1 MAGTKYSSFVSIA
14 TLVKSNLG
22 EKCLINILM
31 NISTNALS
39 DYLECAKIYKGAS
52 SKKNTNLVEMIVY
65 GHITNK
71 INKMNPVD
79 ISKIERNQILK
90 QNEINIRLLPGHDN
104 VGEKRTKIMA
114 LTNNSECVIEI
125 RE

>member
-1 MAGTKYSSFVSIA
+1 
-14 TLVKSNLG
+14 
-22 EKCLINILM
+22 M

-39 DYLECAKIYKGAS
+39 DYLECAKIYKSES
-52 SKKNTNLVEMIVY
+52 SQKNTNLVKMIVY

-71 INKMNPVD
+71 MNNTNPVD
-79 ISKIERNQILK
+79 ISKIERNQILQ
-90 QNEINIRLLPGHDN
+90 QNEINVTLLPGHGN
-104 VGEKRTKIMA
+104 VGRKRNKIMA

>member
-1 MAGTKYSSFVSIA
+1 MTGTKYSSFVSIA
-14 TLVKSNLG
+14 TLLKSNLG
-22 EKCLINILM
+22 EQCLINILM

-52 SKKNTNLVEMIVY
+52 SKKNTNLVKMIVY

-71 INKMNPVD
+71 INNTNPVD

-90 QNEINIRLLPGHDN
+90 KNEINVRLLPGHGN
-104 VGEKRTKIMA
+104 VGRKRNKIMA

>member
-1 MAGTKYSSFVSIA
+1 
-14 TLVKSNLG
+14 
-22 EKCLINILM
+22 M

-104 VGEKRTKIMA
+104 VGGKRTEIMA

>member
-104 VGEKRTKIMA
+104 VGEKRTEIMA